1 MSTLHILADENIPLV
16 EEAFGKL
23 GAVERV
29 PAQAIT
35 ATKVRPVD
43 VLLVRSVTRVG
54 PALLEG
60 SAVRFVGSATIGTDH
75 INHEYLAAEGISFAH
90 APASNADSVVDYV
103 VAALIVLARRCA
115 GPLTDRT
122 VGIIGCGNIGS
133 RVGRRLAALG
143 LSVRRNDPLRAEAA
157 EAAGRQHD
165 FVSLDTVLDTADTI
179 TLHVPLTVEGAHPT
193 YHLIDDDTLDRMQ
206 PDMWLVNTSR
216 GSVVDGAALLDAL
229 TTGTVGCA
237 VLDVW
242 EHEPTPDE
250 ALVRAASLA
259 TPHIAGYAFDGKV
272 RGTMMLY
279 EALCGHLGVDGT
291 WDSATALRPA
301 EPGVLRCHPPDPRLP
316 RTEWLHQLT
325 RQAYDVQAD
334 DTDLRRL
341 LSMPPGDRGAYF
353 RHLRSTY
360 PRRRELQ
367 MHTISPTGI
376 PDSYRRAVA
385 EGLTIQSE
393 SQWRHAM
400 RSGPD

>member
-1 MSTLHILADENIPLV
+1 MSTLRILADENIPLV
-16 EEAFGKL
+16 EEAFGEL

-60 SAVRFVGSATIGTDH
+60 SAVCFVGSATIGTDH

-90 APASNADSVVDYV
+90 APASNADSVADYV
-103 VAALIVLARRCA
+103 VAALIVLARRSA
-115 GPLTDRT
+115 SALTDRT
-122 VGIIGCGNIGS
+122 VGIIGCGNIGR

-143 LSVRRNDPLRAEAA
+143 VSVRRNDPLRA

-165 FVSLDTVLDTADTI
+165 FVSLDTVLETADTI
-179 TLHVPLTVEGAHPT
+179 TLHVPLTTEGAHPT
-193 YHLIDDDTLDRMQ
+193 YHLFDEATLERVQ
-206 PDMWLVNTSR
+206 PGTWLVNTSR
-216 GSVVDGAALLDAL
+216 GSVVHGAALLDAL
-229 TTGTVGCA
+229 TTGHVDRA

-250 ALVRAASLA
+250 ALVWAASLA

-272 RGTMMLY
+272 RGTTLLY
-279 EALCGHLGVDGT
+279 KALCGHLGVDGT
-291 WDSATALRPA
+291 WDPATALRPA
-301 EPGVLRCHPPDPRLP
+301 DPDVLRCRPPDPRLP

-334 DTDLRRL
+334 DANLRRI
-341 LSMPPGDRGAYF
+341 LSMPSGDRGAYF

-367 MHTISPTGI
+367 MHTIFPTGI
-376 PDSYRRAVA
+376 PESYRRAVTG
-385 EGLTIQSE
+385 GLTIQPE
-393 SQWRHAM
+393 SRWRHGM
-400 RSGPD
+400 RSDLD